1 MDERS
6 FGARVGPMVALIVAG
21 GAVLYGMDR
30 YAKQELHE
38 QELVVLEQSIRAADW
53 GCMSNVRQ
61 TGQRGRDCDDVEQGC
76 KRLMVEAPDKWAANW
91 SCDR

>member
-21 GAVLYGMDR
+21 GAVLYGMDW
-30 YAKQELHE
+30 YAKRELQE
-38 QELVVLEQSIRAADW
+38 QELIALEQSMRSASW
-53 GCMSNVRQ
+53 GCTVNGDARL
-61 TGQRGRDCDDVEQGC
+61 CDDISQGC
-76 KRLMVEAPDKWAANW
+76 KRLMLEAPEKWAANR